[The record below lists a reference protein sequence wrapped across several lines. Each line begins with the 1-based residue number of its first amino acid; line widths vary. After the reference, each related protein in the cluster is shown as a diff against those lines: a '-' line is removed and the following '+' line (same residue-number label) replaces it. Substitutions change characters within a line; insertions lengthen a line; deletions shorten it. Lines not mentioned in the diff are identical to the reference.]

1 MLPTNYNIQSSTV
14 PVDIPE
20 AIANQPL
27 GFNLEIELDALEELI
42 VNSTHV
48 PLTELIII
56 DRVIVLHQLNQI
68 KEHLPEDL
76 ATAITIANRKQQI
89 ISEAENYATSLV
101 KSAQEKANQILHD
114 STILRQAELDGA
126 KIRLKTEQECE
137 HLKQLTLNEMRELYQ
152 DAIAES
158 QAIQKGADDYA
169 DQVLG
174 EIEQRMQQMLLV
186 IQNGRQQLDGV
197 N

>member
-1 MLPTNYNIQSSTV
+1 MLPTNYIQSSTV

-20 AIANQPL
+20 AIIDQPL

>member
-1 MLPTNYNIQSSTV
+1 MLPTNYIQSSTV
-14 PVDIPE
+14 SVDIPE

-42 VNSTHV
+42 INSTHV

-56 DRVIVLHQLNQI
+56 DRVVFLHQLNQI
-68 KEHLPEDL
+68 KEHLPVDL

-101 KSAQEKANQILHD
+101 KSAQAQANQILQD
-114 STILRQAELDGA
+114 SSILRQAELDGA

-137 HLKQLTLNEMRELYQ
+137 YLKQATFNEMRELHQ
-152 DAIAES
+152 NAIAES

-169 DQVLG
+169 NQVLG
-174 EIEQRMQQMLLV
+174 EIEQKMQQMLLV
-186 IQNGRQQLDGV
+186 IQNGRQQLDAV

>member
-1 MLPTNYNIQSSTV
+1 MLPTNYTQSSTV
-14 PVDIPE
+14 SVDRPE

-42 VNSTHV
+42 INSTHV

-56 DRVIVLHQLNQI
+56 DRVVFLHQLNQI

-76 ATAITIANRKQQI
+76 ATATTIANRKQQI

-101 KSAQEKANQILHD
+101 KSAQAQANQILQD
-114 STILRQAELDGA
+114 SSILRQAELDGA

-137 HLKQLTLNEMRELYQ
+137 YLKQATLNKMRELHQ
-152 DAIAES
+152 NAIAES

>member
-1 MLPTNYNIQSSTV
+1 MLPTNYIQSSI

-20 AIANQPL
+20 SRDNQPL
-27 GFNLEIELDALEELI
+27 GFNIEIELDALEELI

-48 PLTELIII
+48 PLTEFIVI
-56 DRVIVLHQLNQI
+56 DRVVVLHQLNQI
-68 KEHLPEDL
+68 KEHLPVDL
-76 ATAITIANRKQQI
+76 AAAIAIASRKQQI
-89 ISEAENYATSLV
+89 ISEAENYAAALV

-114 STILRQAELDGA
+114 SSILRQAELDGA

-137 HLKQLTLNEMRELYQ
+137 HLKQTTLNEVRELQ
-152 DAIAES
+152 QSAIAES
-158 QAIQKGADDYA
+158 QAIQQGADDYA
-169 DQVLG
+169 DYVL
-174 EIEQRMQQMLLV
+174 EDIEQKIQQILLI

>member
-1 MLPTNYNIQSSTV
+1 MLPPNYLQSYTV
-14 PVDIPE
+14 PVDIPD

-42 VNSTHV
+42 INSTHV

-56 DRVIVLHQLNQI
+56 DRVVFLHQLNQI

-76 ATAITIANRKQQI
+76 ATAITIANCKQQI
-89 ISEAENYATSLV
+89 IAEAENYATSVV
-101 KSAQEKANQILHD
+101 KSAQAQANQILQD
-114 STILRQAELDGA
+114 SSILRQAELDGA
-126 KIRLKTEQECE
+126 KMRLKTEQECE
-137 HLKQLTLNEMRELYQ
+137 QLKQVTLDKMRELHQ
-152 DAIAES
+152 NAIAES

-169 DQVLG
+169 DQVLSD
-174 EIEQRMQQMLLV
+174 IEQRMQQMLLV
-186 IQNGRQQLDGV
+186 IQNGRQQLEGV

>member
-1 MLPTNYNIQSSTV
+1 MLPTNYIQSSTT

-20 AIANQPL
+20 AIIDRPL

-48 PLTELIII
+48 PLTELILI
-56 DRVIVLHQLNQI
+56 DRAIVLYQLNQI

-76 ATAITIANRKQQI
+76 ATAITIVNRKQQI
-89 ISEAENYATSLV
+89 ISEAENYAATLV
-101 KSAQEKANQILHD
+101 KSAQEKASQILHD

-126 KIRLKTEQECE
+126 KIRLKTERQCE
-137 HLKQLTLNEMRELYQ
+137 HLKQATLDEVRELHQ
-152 DAIAES
+152 NAIAES

-169 DQVLG
+169 DSVLG
-174 EIEQRMQQMLLV
+174 DLEQKIQQMLQV
-186 IQNGRQQLDGV
+186 IQNGRQQLNG
-197 N
+197 

>member
-1 MLPTNYNIQSSTV
+1 MLPTNYIQSSTV
-14 PVDIPE
+14 PVDIPQ
-20 AIANQPL
+20 AIIDQPL

-42 VNSTHV
+42 INSTHV

-56 DRVIVLHQLNQI
+56 DRVVFLHQLNQI
-68 KEHLPEDL
+68 KEHLPVDL
-76 ATAITIANRKQQI
+76 ATAVTIANRKQQI
-89 ISEAENYATSLV
+89 ISEAENYAAALV

-114 STILRQAELDGA
+114 SSILRQAELDGA

-137 HLKQLTLNEMRELYQ
+137 HLKQVTFNEMRELHQ
-152 DAIAES
+152 NAIAES

-174 EIEQRMQQMLLV
+174 DIEQRMQQMLLV

>member
-1 MLPTNYNIQSSTV
+1 MLPTNYIQSSTV
-14 PVDIPE
+14 SVDIPE

-42 VNSTHV
+42 INSTHV

-56 DRVIVLHQLNQI
+56 DRVVFLHQLNQI
-68 KEHLPEDL
+68 KEHLPVDL

-101 KSAQEKANQILHD
+101 KSAQAQANQILQD
-114 STILRQAELDGA
+114 SSILRQAELDGA

-137 HLKQLTLNEMRELYQ
+137 YLKQTTFNEMRELHQ
-152 DAIAES
+152 NAIAES

-169 DQVLG
+169 NQVLG
-174 EIEQRMQQMLLV
+174 DIEQRMQQMLLV
-186 IQNGRQQLDGV
+186 IQNGRQQLDAV

>member
-1 MLPTNYNIQSSTV
+1 MLPTNYIQSSTV
-14 PVDIPE
+14 SVDRPE

-42 VNSTHV
+42 INSTHV

-56 DRVIVLHQLNQI
+56 DRVVFLHQLNQI

-101 KSAQEKANQILHD
+101 KSAQAQANQILQD
-114 STILRQAELDGA
+114 SSILRQAELDGA

-137 HLKQLTLNEMRELYQ
+137 YLKQATLNEMRELHQ
-152 DAIAES
+152 NAIAES

-169 DQVLG
+169 NQVLG
-174 EIEQRMQQMLLV
+174 DIEQRMQQMLLV